1 MMLLGLTPHGYCFL
15 WNRGLTSL
23 HVLSDGL
30 IAIAYFSLPSIMYLN
45 RDRATPEV
53 RSLVLMFAAFIL
65 TCGVGHLLSIWNI
78 WHGDYWIEGA
88 WKVVI
93 AVASLTT
100 AWELKDKI
108 PSLMGFHR
116 QLSETE
122 ILANTDRL
130 TGLANRRGL
139 EQAFEKLTQLAATSG
154 KEGHVLILMDLDHFK
169 LINDSYGHLVGDR
182 LLQAIAQVLNRHT
195 RAADIVARLGGDE
208 FAIVLV
214 GCSLPRAQLIAET
227 LRQEIAQLQLEGLT
241 PVNSADCLV
250 TVSIGVHRLCFTA
263 QTSFESIFNQ
273 ADELLYASKKSGRD
287 RITLGAIEAVQE
299 A

>member
-1 MMLLGLTPHGYCFL
+1 
-15 WNRGLTSL
+15 
-23 HVLSDGL
+23 
-30 IAIAYFSLPSIMYLN
+30 
-45 RDRATPEV
+45 
-53 RSLVLMFAAFIL
+53 
-65 TCGVGHLLSIWNI
+65 
-78 WHGDYWIEGA
+78 
-88 WKVVI
+88 
-93 AVASLTT
+93 
-100 AWELKDKI
+100 
-108 PSLMGFHR
+108 
-116 QLSETE
+116 
-122 ILANTDRL
+122 
-130 TGLANRRGL
+130 
-139 EQAFEKLTQLAATSG
+139 
-154 KEGHVLILMDLDHFK
+154 MDLDHFK

-273 ADELLYASKKSGRD
+273 ADELLYASKKRRSRSHHPGSHRSGAGSLVWKW
-287 RITLGAIEAVQE
+287 LGEWVAGWLGQSLS
-299 A
+299 